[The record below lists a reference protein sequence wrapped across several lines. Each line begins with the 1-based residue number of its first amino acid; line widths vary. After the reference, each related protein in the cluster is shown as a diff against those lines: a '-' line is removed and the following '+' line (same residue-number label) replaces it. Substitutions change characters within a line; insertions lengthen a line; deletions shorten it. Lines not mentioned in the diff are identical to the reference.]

1 MSLVQ
6 LDFAYGI
13 DNNGSEGW
21 IPKIQPEFD
30 AMSGL
35 GVAHDSME
43 HFNIAAGTL
52 EEEFLAFGSMLY
64 IRVES
69 GWFYSNGNY
78 GTPARNMASDLARFI
93 YERWLNDGE
102 GLKPVKGRPR
112 HLDETLEHDLHEIAV
127 ETKRLIGSEFE
138 YDPEE
143 SYAEFKAANVYL
155 SDRIK
160 QWIRQGYW
168 RAKRRYRDA
177 SVYDLADCFTQIR
190 DKVEKLT
197 KYAQEGEELQ
207 IRVKVSRGRAIPT
220 INHRTLEEM
229 WPEEAY

>member
-21 IPKIQPEFD
+21 IPKLQPEFD

-69 GWFYSNGNY
+69 GWFHYNNNFS
-78 GTPARNMASDLARFI
+78 AAKNMAGDLSRFI
-93 YERWLNDGE
+93 YDRWMNEGE
-102 GLKPVKGRPR
+102 QLKPVKGRPR
-112 HLDETLEHDLHEIAV
+112 HLDETLEYELNEIAR
-127 ETKRLIGSEFE
+127 ETRRLIGEEFE
-138 YDPEE
+138 YDTPE
-143 SYAEFKAANVYL
+143 SYAEFKAANINL
-155 SDRIK
+155 SARIK

-168 RAKRRYRDA
+168 KAKRRYRDA
-177 SVYDLADCFTQIR
+177 STFDLAECFTQIR

-207 IRVKVSRGRAIPT
+207 VRVKVSRGRAIPT
-220 INHRTLEEM
+220 IKHRTLEEM